1 VMLEIVE
8 RAEAASRAPSAPVPV
23 PDSAAPR

>member
-8 RAEAASRAPSAPVPV
+8 RAEVATPAPSAPVGV
-23 PDSAAPR
+23 TDSV